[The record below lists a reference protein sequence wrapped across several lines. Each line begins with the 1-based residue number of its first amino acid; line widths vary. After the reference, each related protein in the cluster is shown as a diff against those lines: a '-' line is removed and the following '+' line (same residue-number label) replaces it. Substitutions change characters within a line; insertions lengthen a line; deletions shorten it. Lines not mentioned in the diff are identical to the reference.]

1 MDEQKIYE
9 LLGSANPDR
18 ENEGLSLLIQHKGF
32 LMRKHRFPNHFND
45 EDRDDIFYK
54 GLMILFERIQQGRFV
69 FEKASI
75 EKFLYRT
82 FENIIRRKRKV
93 PNETSNDNMAQMNI
107 IADKSKLFDTEILD
121 QISRIFRIK
130 LGETCQRILVMRYYE
145 GMKQKEIAEE
155 MSLALGTVK
164 NNSSRCIN
172 ELQRLIEETPH
183 LGAYL
188 KGLLKDE
195 S

>member
-9 LLGSANPDR
+9 LLGSANPNR
-18 ENEGLSLLIQHKGF
+18 ENEGLSLLSQHKGF

-54 GLMILFERIQQGRFV
+54 GLMILYKRIQQGRFV

-82 FENIIRRKRKV
+82 FENIIWQKRTGGREI
-93 PNETSNDNMAQMNI
+93 PNDDMTQMNI
-107 IADKSKLFDTEILD
+107 VADKQNTEILD
-121 QISRIFRIK
+121 QISRIFREK
-130 LGETCQRILVMRYYE
+130 LGETCQRILLMRYYE

-164 NNSSRCIN
+164 NNSSQCISK
-172 ELQRLIEETPH
+172 LKKLIDESPSMED
-183 LGAYL
+183 YL
-188 KGLLKDE
+188 KTLLQV
-195 S
+195 